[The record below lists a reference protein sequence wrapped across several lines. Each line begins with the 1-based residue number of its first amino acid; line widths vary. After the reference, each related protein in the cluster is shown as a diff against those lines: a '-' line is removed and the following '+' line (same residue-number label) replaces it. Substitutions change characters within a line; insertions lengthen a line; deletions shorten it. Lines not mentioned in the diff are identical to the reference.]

1 MRDRHQGGLHLL
13 EAVSAHPILAP
24 VTHWSRIWDSEDL
37 RAENQ
42 VWRSRNAST
51 YGPDDGLG
59 RRMGPRS
66 KGMGWSKLMTVVA
79 AEYSSRFCGCGGC
92 GFGDSIFL
100 FLLLRR

>member
-1 MRDRHQGGLHLL
+1 ML
-13 EAVSAHPILAP
+13 EAARAQPILAP

-66 KGMGWSKLMTVVA
+66 KGMGRSKLMTVVE
-79 AEYSSRFCGCGGC
+79 AEYSSRFCGCGV
-92 GFGDSIFL
+92 GDSIFI
-100 FLLLRR
+100 FVLLQG